1 MKTLPETDAR
11 PALVAYRGGMDPVRE
26 ILPAFLRRSTAEATS
41 PSERQALDVIRR
53 EGVITRA
60 EIARRI
66 GLSGMSMTRIIDG
79 LEQRGLVRST
89 GRIGAGRG
97 PKIGV
102 ELVPDA
108 AYSIGV
114 SIMAD
119 AVAVTLMDLSGAVL
133 TQSVTLAT
141 GRRQP
146 VSLDTIV
153 AAVEAIIADHVPDRR
168 RLFGLGVAIT
178 GFFIGQ
184 GTRVNPPVQLED
196 WALVDVDAILHA
208 RLGLPVWVDNDGNA
222 AAEAEAMFGV
232 GRWARTFAYLYF
244 STGFGG
250 GIVHEGKLLRGRNGN
265 AGELAGCIPL
275 EGFVHPNLE
284 NLRLLL
290 VEDGIAIETVSHMVE
305 RFDPSWSAIDVWLER
320 ISPAL
325 NIVASA
331 ASAVLDPDAVVL
343 GGQLPRALA
352 ERMMP
357 LIQFSSAPRRGYI
370 RPVPVVVTSEA
381 PVEAAAIGAAAIPL
395 REHFFSARA

>member
-1 MKTLPETDAR
+1 MKTLFETDAR
-11 PALVAYRGGMDPVRE
+11 ATFVAYHGGMDLVRE
-26 ILPAFLRRSTAEATS
+26 IPSAFVRRSAAEATS

-60 EIARRI
+60 DIARRI

-79 LEQRGLVRST
+79 LERRGLVRNT

-114 SIMAD
+114 SIKAD

-146 VSLDTIV
+146 VSLDRIV

-222 AAEAEAMFGV
+222 AAEAEAMLGV

-290 VEDGIAIETVSHMVE
+290 VEDGIAVETVSHMIE

-320 ISPAL
+320 VSPAL
-325 NIVASA
+325 NLVVSA

-343 GGQLPRALA
+343 GGQLPKALA
-352 ERMMP
+352 ERMIP

-370 RPVPVVVTSEA
+370 RPVPVVVAAEA
-381 PVEAAAIGAAAIPL
+381 STESAAIGAAAIPL
-395 REHFFSARA
+395 REHFFSARG

>member
-1 MKTLPETDAR
+1 
-11 PALVAYRGGMDPVRE
+11 MDPVRE
-26 ILPAFLRRSTAEATS
+26 IPPAFLRRSADEATS
-41 PSERQALDVIRR
+41 PNERQALDVIRR

-60 EIARRI
+60 EIARRV
-66 GLSGMSMTRIIDG
+66 GLSGMSMTRIIDQ
-79 LEQRGLVRST
+79 LERRGLVLST

-114 SIMAD
+114 SIKAD
-119 AVAVTLMDLSGAVL
+119 AVAVTLMDLSGAIL
-133 TQSVTLAT
+133 TQSVTLAA

-153 AAVEAIIADHVPDRR
+153 AAIETIIADHVPDRR

-184 GTRVNPPVQLED
+184 GTRVNPPAQLED
-196 WALVDVDAILHA
+196 WALVDVDAILHE

-222 AAEAEAMFGV
+222 AAEAEMMFGV
-232 GRWARTFAYLYF
+232 GRWTKTFAYLYF

-265 AGELAGCIPL
+265 AGEFAGSIPL

-290 VEDGIAIETVSHMVE
+290 VEGGIAIETVSQMVD
-305 RFDPSWSAIDVWLER
+305 RFDPSWPAIDVWLER
-320 ISPAL
+320 VSAGL
-325 NIVASA
+325 NIAASA
-331 ASAVLDPDAVVL
+331 ASAVLDPEVIVL

-352 ERMMP
+352 ERMIP

-370 RPVPVVVTSEA
+370 RPVPVVVAAEA
-381 PVEAAAIGAAAIPL
+381 STESAAIGAAAIPL
-395 REHFFSARA
+395 REHFFSTRI

>member
-1 MKTLPETDAR
+1 VKTPETDAGATLA
-11 PALVAYRGGMDPVRE
+11 PYRGAMDPVRE
-26 ILPAFLRRSTAEATS
+26 IPPAFLRRSAAEAAS

-60 EIARRI
+60 DIARRI
-66 GLSGMSMTRIIDG
+66 GLTGMSMTRIIDG
-79 LEQRGLVRST
+79 LERRGLVRST

-114 SIMAD
+114 AIKAD

-133 TQSVTLAT
+133 TQGVTLAT

-153 AAVEAIIADHVPDRR
+153 AAVEAIIVDHVPDRR

-184 GTRVNPPVQLED
+184 GTRVNPPAQLDE
-196 WALVDVDAILHA
+196 WALVDVDAILHE

-265 AGELAGCIPL
+265 AGEFAGSIPL

-284 NLRLLL
+284 NLRLMLA
-290 VEDGIAIETVSHMVE
+290 EDGIAIETVSQMVE
-305 RFDPSWSAIDVWLER
+305 RFDPSWPAIDVWLNR
-320 ISPAL
+320 VGPAL
-325 NIVASA
+325 NIAASA
-331 ASAVLDPDAVVL
+331 ASAVLDPDAIVL

-352 ERMMP
+352 ERMIP
-357 LIQFSSAPRRGYI
+357 LIQFSSGLRRGYI
-370 RPVPVVVTSEA
+370 RPVPVVVRA
-381 PVEAAAIGAAAIPL
+381 EAATESPAIGAAAIPL
-395 REHFFSARA
+395 REHFFSG

>member
-1 MKTLPETDAR
+1 MKTPPETDAR
-11 PALVAYRGGMDPVRE
+11 PVPPPYRGGMDPVRE
-26 ILPAFLRRSTAEATS
+26 IPPAFLRRAAAEATS

-60 EIARRI
+60 DIARRV

-79 LEQRGLVRST
+79 LERRGLVRST

-114 SIMAD
+114 AIKAD

-141 GRRQP
+141 GRGQP

-184 GTRVNPPVQLED
+184 GTLR
-196 WALVDVDAILHA
+196 LVRAEHMRDVREL
-208 RLGLPVWVDNDGNA
+208 LGLS
-222 AAEAEAMFGV
+222 
-232 GRWARTFAYLYF
+232 R
-244 STGFGG
+244 
-250 GIVHEGKLLRGRNGN
+250 KLLLEESIALDKRPDSRDVILGLQRLVANFAFSIHVDGDHPRFRG
-265 AGELAGCIPL
+265 EKQT
-275 EGFVHPNLE
+275 E
-284 NLRLLL
+284 
-290 VEDGIAIETVSHMVE
+290 
-305 RFDPSWSAIDVWLER
+305 
-320 ISPAL
+320 
-325 NIVASA
+325 
-331 ASAVLDPDAVVL
+331 
-343 GGQLPRALA
+343 
-352 ERMMP
+352 
-357 LIQFSSAPRRGYI
+357 
-370 RPVPVVVTSEA
+370 PVPVSLFTSRSRNHLVESLYDRIDGATVVWCLGRKHQRQGSEWK
-381 PVEAAAIGAAAIPL
+381 G
-395 REHFFSARA
+395 